1 MDIVNAVHAHIQ
13 NHPINSGE
21 QPNGSK
27 FSFSLE
33 STTGS
38 SKICLNHF
46 LSFVIC
52 ANIVKLSW

>member
-1 MDIVNAVHAHIQ
+1 MHAHIQ